1 MAKSLHPIGVELYHR
16 CLRCRVTRSEWRSRK
31 SSLIPV
37 LRKLRMDKLE
47 AKKQLQMVKLEQ
59 GQRSWGLKFCE

>member
-31 SSLIPV
+31 LF
-37 LRKLRMDKLE
+37 DTCAQE
-47 AKKQLQMVKLEQ
+47 AEN
-59 GQRSWGLKFCE
+59 G